1 MLRLTL
7 SILLLTLVTSA
18 ATAGPGVPPLLNY
31 QGLLQ
36 TSADS
41 LLNGPTEIVFSIYG
55 AAAGESPLWTEPHTV
70 EVAEGRFHVL
80 LGSVAPFPDGL
91 FSDDASGDVR
101 YLGVRVGDD
110 PEMAPRQRI
119 VSVAYALR
127 AAQADDVSGRDITPR
142 SITVE
147 EGEIAAPVVSTDS
160 LVVDGRAVMV
170 LDTIIV
176 KRVRSSIELRLP
188 FGRWEPI
195 KEFSTALR
203 LERASTLDIHFA
215 GAITTSGGLET
226 RIVVKP
232 VEGPS
237 IEDAGNLSGIPSGVA
252 QVRSAAV
259 SNTAVLDVEAA
270 TYLVYVQRFTQ
281 GDTGTLRTGI
291 LVIRVY
297 RR

>member
-1 MLRLTL
+1 MLRLNF
-7 SILLLTLVTSA
+7 SIFLLTLVTSA
-18 ATAGPGVPPLLNY
+18 AAAGPGVPPLMNY

-41 LLNGPTEIVFSIYG
+41 LLNGPTQIIFSIYG
-55 AAAGESPLWTEPHTV
+55 AAAGESPLWSESHTV
-70 EVAEGRFHVL
+70 EIAEGRFHVL
-80 LGSVAPFPDGL
+80 LGSVVPLPDGL
-91 FSDDASGDVR
+91 FSDDAR
-101 YLGVRVGDD
+101 YLGIKVGDD
-110 PEMAPRQRI
+110 PEMTPRQRI
-119 VSVAYALR
+119 VSAAYALR
-127 AAQADDVSGRDITPR
+127 AAQADDVSGRDISPR
-142 SITVE
+142 SITVGG
-147 EGEIAAPVVSTDS
+147 GEIAAPVVSTDS

-176 KRVRSSIELRLP
+176 KRVGSSIELRTP
-188 FGRWEPI
+188 FNRWKPI

-203 LERASTLDIHFA
+203 LDRAALLDIHFA

-226 RIVVKP
+226 RIVVEP
-232 VEGPS
+232 VEGPPV
-237 IEDAGNLSGIPSGVA
+237 EEAGNLSGIPLGGVA

-259 SNTAVLDVEAA
+259 SNTAVLDVDAA

-281 GDTGTLRTGI
+281 GAVGTLRTGI